1 LLKPHDKARYRVL
14 FRQADRLEDDAE
26 QGHAHRLVARAGAQR
41 AGRSVQATMAL
52 GLGAEFFQVVAY
64 ALWQV
69 GNTPRGSTVVK
80 WGIHPKCPQHL
91 DQVRFT
97 RAIEATDPNR
107 GLFRL
112 FDVLQVDVENV
123 LKALFVLAIADECF
137 ELVP

>member
-1 LLKPHDKARYRVL
+1 KARYRVL
-14 FRQADRLEDDAE
+14 LRQAHRLEDDAE
-26 QGHAHRLVARAGAQR
+26 QGHAHGLVARAGTQR

-52 GLGAEFFQVVAY
+52 GLGAKFPEIVAY

-69 GNTPRGSTVVK
+69 GNTTRGSAIVK
-80 WGIHPKCPQHL
+80 RGIHPKCPQHL
-91 DQVRFT
+91 DEVRFT
-97 RAIEATDPNR
+97 RAIEAADPNG
-107 GLFRL
+107 GLFGL